1 MTEATDLDLLRAR
14 FDVFLTQQ
22 RGREAVEM
30 LEGQAIHHQDQPL
43 FWVLLGRAS
52 VMDGR
57 FVEAEDAARRAV
69 ALEPHSFAT
78 RITLLL
84 ALLGQERFEEAIDL
98 AWLLVEQHPDEAA
111 SHAWLSRA
119 LVSRHRDRQDLVTAH
134 QAARHALSLDADAAA
149 FALAAHTA
157 SLVDEDGEARS
168 LLAAG
173 LAENPQDRELLLLSG
188 RIKGGARLVGPREEL
203 VGGLLRASPLDT
215 SAESDLASNP
225 VQWVRGRLFQLW
237 YSVLAIAFVAV
248 LPLPLPVTLA
258 VFTAVIMVHAIW
270 SARSFRKL
278 DRALPGGY
286 LKQQLTDP
294 TRGRAGFRAYCA
306 AGALLLPG
314 GVLVA
319 LVPGPGTTAGD
330 ILLVLTA
337 VVLGVGLLSVEKALA
352 RLVVADHAEDRR
364 RRDYQLVRFGDNASR
379 YRPYWLAALAGVVL
393 MMVTASTG
401 GDATGGAGM
410 LSVGILW
417 TVKTVD
423 LVLLSRTLPGGE
435 NPWVAGL
442 ALTQYGR
449 GRQAVR
455 GRLMGVRFLLLMLFV
470 SFFTTFVGFGA
481 FSGGFVDGS

>member
-1 MTEATDLDLLRAR
+1 MSEPIDLTLLSAR

-43 FWVLLGRAS
+43 FWVLLGRGL

-57 FVEAEDAARRAV
+57 FAEAEDAARRAV

-78 RITLLL
+78 QVTLLL
-84 ALLGQERFEEAIDL
+84 ALLGEERFEEAIDL

-111 SHAWLSRA
+111 SHSWLSRA
-119 LVSRHRDRQDLVTAH
+119 LVSRRRDRQDLVVAH

-157 SLVDEDGEARS
+157 SLIDEDGEARS

-215 SAESDLASNP
+215 SAESDLASSP
-225 VQWVRGRLFQLW
+225 IQWVRGRLFQLW
-237 YSVLAIAFVAV
+237 YSILILAFVAV
-248 LPLPLPVTLA
+248 LPLPLPVTLSVVIA
-258 VFTAVIMVHAIW
+258 VVGVHAAW
-270 SARSFRKL
+270 SVRSFRKL

-286 LKQQLTDP
+286 LREQLTDP
-294 TRGRAGFRAYCA
+294 TRGRGGLRAYCA
-306 AGALLLPG
+306 AGGLLLLG

-319 LVPGPGTTAGD
+319 LVPGPGTTPGD
-330 ILLVLTA
+330 VLLVLAA

-364 RRDYQLVRFGDNASR
+364 RRDYHLVRFGDNASG
-379 YRPYWLAALAGVVL
+379 YRRYWLAALAGVVL
-393 MMVTASTG
+393 TMVTASTG

-417 TVKTVD
+417 TFKTLD
-423 LVLLSRTLPGGE
+423 LVLLSRAVPGGE

-442 ALTQYGR
+442 ALTHYGR

-455 GRLMGVRFLLLMLFV
+455 GRLMGGRFVLLMLFV
-470 SFFTTFVGFGA
+470 CFFTTFVGFGA
-481 FSGGFVDGS
+481 FSGGFVEGR